1 MHCKKIFLKH
11 PTEGRTQRRVVHS
24 DDDVPLVEAGGDL
37 PGASRR
43 LALVRGGSCGTSQT
57 LPDVPAPS
65 QRVGVP
71 PSAPETVPASSS
83 AVRRLVLVQS
93 QASSEVETARRMK
106 WICRTVSPC
115 SRTPS

>member
-1 MHCKKIFLKH
+1 M
-11 PTEGRTQRRVVHS
+11 HS

-43 LALVRGGSCGTSQT
+43 LVLVGGGSCEISH
-57 LPDVPAPS
+57 LVPDVPAPS

-71 PSAPETVPASSS
+71 PSTPGTVPASPS

-93 QASSEVETARRMK
+93 HASSEAETARSDEVDVAGSSARAAE
-106 WICRTVSPC
+106 TLQV
-115 SRTPS
+115 